1 MPCEVL
7 IKARTT
13 HGPYSKGTIAGV
25 KDQPCV
31 WGSKEGLPYS
41 IRVVI
46 PDVTRAQIL
55 AYTGKWKLEYDYE
68 VISHKLPK
76 DEYRIRLFS
85 LYPSASG
92 LNVITREQVENYLLR
107 WGGKFKSISDNEVV
121 FDFTVYG
128 SAISQGVWGE
138 HALSVGFGE
147 VSYNQDTGVHVVD
160 ADYSGIDPTPNPAQV
175 ERVVVGK
182 GGLIVLHDIENKVVR
197 FSFDKTLVTER
208 LKRSIHDRLSQT
220 FEAHQ
225 YYIDNDFIDDVV
237 SQGGEVT
244 VNRSEM
250 LTYVKNRLDE

>member
-41 IRVVI
+41 IRVII
-46 PDVTRAQIL
+46 PDATRAQIL

-68 VISHKLPK
+68 VVTHNLPQ
-76 DEYRIRLFS
+76 DGYRIRVFS
-85 LYPSASG
+85 KYPSVSG
-92 LNVITREQVENYLLR
+92 ACSITREQVENYLIH
-107 WGGKFKSISDNEVV
+107 WGATYKSASQNEVV
-121 FDFTVYG
+121 FDFTVYK
-128 SAISQGVWGE
+128 SAISNGVWGNT
-138 HALSVGFGE
+138 LFIGFTE
-147 VSYNQDTGVHVVD
+147 VSYNQSTGVHVVD
-160 ADYSGIDPTPNPAQV
+160 ADYSAITPTPNPAKIEGQV
-175 ERVVVGK
+175 IGK
-182 GGLIVLHDIENKVVR
+182 GGLIVSHDAENKIVR
-197 FSFDKTLVTER
+197 FSFDRTLVTAR
-208 LKRSIHDRLSQT
+208 LKRAIHDRLSQT

-244 VNRSEM
+244 VNISEM